1 MLNKIDK
8 DMNDFAFNIK
18 TIESHEELL
27 GYMNSNL
34 YASIKLLV
42 FASKS
47 FTLYGRILL
56 FFVITLAGLLI
67 LSGIEAM
74 GSNFHTVL
82 NPSYILLANLG
93 LYILILAYIM
103 HYKKLLISYIAWY
116 SPQFVIVFTKS
127 PFFKC

>member
-18 TIESHEELL
+18 TIESHDELL
-27 GYMNSNL
+27 GYMNSNM

-56 FFVITLAGLLI
+56 FFVIALAGLLI
-67 LSGIEAM
+67 LSVIEAM
-74 GSNFHTVL
+74 GSRFHTVL
-82 NPSYILLANLG
+82 NPSYILLVNLG

-103 HYKKLLISYIAWY
+103 HYKKLLISYIE
-116 SPQFVIVFTKS
+116 KS
-127 PFFKC
+127 KSFREKETQTQE